1 METPGLPLLG
11 FGPGFS
17 MSIWQNEVPM
27 NLEAF
32 LIDVLKPLLDHP
44 EALRVEA
51 KGEGRKRQFTIH
63 AAPSDMGRVIGKSG
77 RTIQSLR
84 TLCKVAGEK
93 AGLHVEVEIHEE
105 GRG

>member
-1 METPGLPLLG
+1 
-11 FGPGFS
+11 
-17 MSIWQNEVPM
+17 M

-44 EALRVEA
+44 DALRVEA
-51 KGEGRKRQFTIH
+51 RGEGRRRAFTLH
-63 AAPSDMGRVIGKSG
+63 ADPADRGRIIGKSG

-93 AGLHVEVEIHEE
+93 AGLIVEVELHDE

>member
-1 METPGLPLLG
+1 MV
-11 FGPGFS
+11 S
-17 MSIWQNEVPM
+17 M

-44 EALRVEA
+44 DALRVETA
-51 KGEGRKRQFTIH
+51 EEGRKRVLTIH
-63 AAPSDMGRVIGKSG
+63 ADAADMGRVIGKSG

-93 AGLHVEVEIHEE
+93 AGVFVEVEVHD
-105 GRG
+105 GDRG